1 MSCAMLVMILIIAV
15 YLCPKQLKI
24 GAKCCSRINFA
35 MADMDKFQRI
45 IVQETLSS
53 EDHVR
58 YVRKNIQLDY
68 MDSNLRKKGV
78 KQDRG
83 TDGNKQITTTC
94 TGFQSLSCASKKFRS
109 DVINL

>member
-1 MSCAMLVMILIIAV
+1 
-15 YLCPKQLKI
+15 
-24 GAKCCSRINFA
+24 
-35 MADMDKFQRI
+35 
-45 IVQETLSS
+45 
-53 EDHVR
+53 
-58 YVRKNIQLDY
+58 

-94 TGFQSLSCASKKFRS
+94 TGFQLLSCASKKFRS